1 MKKLDTLEK
10 GIAYEKVFCNYTD
23 RMYCSSYICYE
34 LLAFG
39 LLHGGS
45 GANVYEQSYGKVH
58 AEDTTCTVTLSVKKG
73 EHYYG
78 SRTTYVG
85 PGRTTMCYSNQ
96 VLGTGGTEAITLS

>member
-1 MKKLDTLEK
+1 MKKFFVIMFVACAIVATFATISL
-10 GIAYEKVFCNYTD
+10 A
-23 RMYCSSYICYE
+23 SYE

-45 GANVYEQSYGKVH
+45 GANAYEQSYGKVH
-58 AEDTTCTVTLSVKKG
+58 AEGTTCTVTLSVKKG
-73 EHYYG
+73 DNYYG

>member
-1 MKKLDTLEK
+1 MKKGFVIILTACIVVATFATMSL
-10 GIAYEKVFCNYTD
+10 A
-23 RMYCSSYICYE
+23 SYE

-58 AEDTTCTVTLSVKKG
+58 AEGTTCTVTLSVKKG
-73 EHYYG
+73 DNYYG